1 MSKISATILAGGKS
15 KRFGLDKSMYIYK
28 GKPLI
33 EYVIDI
39 VKTAIEDISIIA
51 DNGDRFEYL
60 GFPVFPD
67 LVHEIGPLGGIYT
80 ALSTSKTEK
89 VFIFACDMPNL
100 NKNLIEYMISISNNY
115 DIIIPFLNS
124 NYETLHAIYSHNCLK
139 HIKKYIKEGKRKIT
153 GFFDKVNVRRML
165 NDEIEKYSD
174 SSLIFK
180 NINYI
185 EDFD

>member
-60 GFPVFPD
+60 GFPVLPD

-80 ALSTSKTEK
+80 ALSPL
-89 VFIFACDMPNL
+89 AN
-100 NKNLIEYMISISNNY
+100 
-115 DIIIPFLNS
+115 
-124 NYETLHAIYSHNCLK
+124 
-139 HIKKYIKEGKRKIT
+139 
-153 GFFDKVNVRRML
+153 
-165 NDEIEKYSD
+165 
-174 SSLIFK
+174 
-180 NINYI
+180 
-185 EDFD
+185 